1 VKIPKFTYHRPT
13 TEEDALA
20 MLTEFGED
28 AKVLAGGQS
37 LIPLMALRLSQPVHL
52 IDVGG
57 LRELAEIR
65 EQSGTIGIGAA
76 VRQVEVERSG
86 VVARAAPLAAAAM
99 PHIGHR
105 AIRNQGTA
113 CGSLAHA
120 DPAAE
125 LPAVALA
132 SDASFVVRR
141 AGGERTVPAADFF
154 LGYLTCDVGPD
165 ELLVEWRLPRSPS
178 TAGWSVQEVSR
189 RHGDF
194 ALLGMAAM
202 IDTDA
207 DGRISAAAL
216 SLFGAASTPIRVHAA
231 EKLLTG
237 EPPSAA
243 LFDEAAEVVKGQIDP
258 PGDLHGTVAY
268 RKHLGA
274 VLTKR
279 CLGEAAGRLGAA
291 A

>member
-1 VKIPKFTYHRPT
+1 VKIPRFTYHRPA
-13 TEEDALA
+13 TEEEALA

-37 LIPLMALRLSQPVHL
+37 LIPLMALRLSRPAHL
-52 IDVGG
+52 IDIGG
-57 LRELAEIR
+57 LRELAAIR
-65 EQSGTIGIGAA
+65 ERSGTVSVGAA
-76 VRQVEVERSG
+76 VRHVEVERSAL
-86 VVARAAPLAAAAM
+86 VARAAPLAAAAM
-99 PHIGHR
+99 PHIGHG
-105 AIRNQGTA
+105 AIRNRGTA

-132 SDASFVVRR
+132 AGASFVVRR
-141 AGGERTVPAADFF
+141 ASGERTVPASEFF
-154 LGYLTCDVGPD
+154 LGYLTCDMGPD
-165 ELLVEWRLPRSPS
+165 ELLVEWRLPTWPV

-202 IDTDA
+202 IDTDPV
-207 DGRISAAAL
+207 GRISAAAL
-216 SLFGAASTPIRVHAA
+216 SLFGAASTPIRMSAA

-237 EPPSAA
+237 EPPGAA
-243 LFDEAAEVVKGQIDP
+243 LFDEAAEVVKAQLDP

-274 VLTKR
+274 ILTKR
-279 CLGEAAGRLGAA
+279 CLSEAAGRLGAMA
-291 A
+291 